1 MYIQHFGLAQYPF
14 SLTPN
19 TRYFLKLPSHQQ
31 AFDLLLKALEGE
43 SHYSKIIGEVGTG
56 KTMLCRKVLN
66 SLEAYKNKYIT
77 AYIPHPIL
85 SEEGIMHALAEELSV
100 EHDPSSSYFVLLTL
114 ISKEIIDLSRE
125 GKHIV
130 LFIDEAQAMPE
141 EPLAA
146 VHLLTTLDRETGAS
160 LQVVLFAQPELEVLL
175 TQPTLAQ
182 LTEEMSFSF
191 TLPALDKDGVEAY
204 LMHRL
209 AKAGYSGLNIFTS
222 GAISQ
227 LYKGSQGIPRL
238 VNILAHKAMMAA
250 FGKGD
255 MVVNEASVIAAI
267 RDTESAKQDKSLID
281 RLFAS

>member
-141 EPLAA
+141 ETLAA

-182 LTEEMSFSF
+182 LI
-191 TLPALDKDGVEAY
+191 
-204 LMHRL
+204 
-209 AKAGYSGLNIFTS
+209 AK
-222 GAISQ
+222 
-227 LYKGSQGIPRL
+227 
-238 VNILAHKAMMAA
+238 
-250 FGKGD
+250 
-255 MVVNEASVIAAI
+255 
-267 RDTESAKQDKSLID
+267 
-281 RLFAS
+281 